1 MPDKDGTGPKAKA
14 ERDAFAPN
22 RGPSVL
28 ALDVPGAR
36 IPLMQRDTWAQG
48 RLGLGEGGF
57 RNVTTVQR
65 QQIRVVRNE
74 PVCAVADPTIVPTGP
89 DRETVALLMTMTQ
102 GRWWCWSMK
111 VQELDGSRK
120 L

>member
-48 RLGLGEGGF
+48 RLGLGGF
-57 RNVTTVQR
+57 
-65 QQIRVVRNE
+65 
-74 PVCAVADPTIVPTGP
+74 P
-89 DRETVALLMTMTQ
+89 
-102 GRWWCWSMK
+102 
-111 VQELDGSRK
+111 
-120 L
+120 